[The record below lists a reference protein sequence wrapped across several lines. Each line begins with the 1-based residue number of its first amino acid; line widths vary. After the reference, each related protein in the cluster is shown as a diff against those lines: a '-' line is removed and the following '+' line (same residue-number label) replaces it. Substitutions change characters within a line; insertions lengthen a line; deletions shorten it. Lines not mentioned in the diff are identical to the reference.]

1 MTELSRLACVLL
13 NKQEKDEIPSGMSF
27 QQGLL
32 FSEKHGYGDL
42 ARRVIEVWDDLP
54 LGEGE
59 SQRLTRH
66 QSSSVR
72 ALRNQCLTLQQKGY
86 SISDIQQRTDLT
98 KEEISYYLRNLTQSN
113 K

>member
-1 MTELSRLACVLL
+1 MTELSRLASVLL
-13 NKQEKDEIPSGMSF
+13 NKQEKDGIPANTAF
-27 QQGLL
+27 KDGLI

-42 ARRVIEVWDDLP
+42 ARQVIKEWDDLP

-59 SQRLTRH
+59 SQRPTRH

-72 ALRNQCLTLQQKGY
+72 ALRSQCLSLRDKGH
-86 SISDIQQRTDLT
+86 SLSEIQQQTDLT